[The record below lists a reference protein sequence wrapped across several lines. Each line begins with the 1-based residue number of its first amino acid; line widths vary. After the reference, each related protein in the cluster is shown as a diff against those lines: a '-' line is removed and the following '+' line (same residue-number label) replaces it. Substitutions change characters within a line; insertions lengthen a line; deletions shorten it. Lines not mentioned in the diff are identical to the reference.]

1 MKFYSHTNLSGYY
14 TRAIS
19 LANIRSVE
27 IRNGGG
33 KSAIRFS
40 VHVHYYNDTEE
51 TFLSL
56 QEEESKK
63 VYNNIVN
70 LLNGEDA

>member
-1 MKFYSHTNLSGYY
+1 MKFYSHINLSGYY

-40 VHVHYYNDTEE
+40 VHVHYYNNTEE

-63 VYNNIVN
+63 VYNDLIN
-70 LLNGEDA
+70 LLNKKDA